1 MVDPPP
7 NRTAPHLTLRGAA
20 PQGTRTH
27 CPGHVSVVRTP
38 GAGHDAPMSS
48 LRQRLLPQHQRRDLD
63 ALTYQLD
70 LSGGDR
76 ASKVSAFW
84 TMLVLSAVIA
94 VTGVLSD
101 STATVIGA
109 MIIAPL
115 SVPIMGV
122 ALGII
127 RGEGLLI
134 RRSVAFVAGGMV
146 VVVAIGCLA
155 SLLLPSTTN
164 ILNNSQ
170 VMARTSPGLLDMIAA
185 IATGFAGAVG
195 LSRKDVS
202 DVLPGV
208 AIAISLVPPLGV
220 VGVCLGQGQAALAMG
235 ALLLF
240 LSNFVALVL
249 AGTLVF
255 TGYGYTAE
263 AQAEGFQRRHA
274 YSAIAAGVLLVL
286 VPLVGNT
293 VATTLVALWT
303 ERIQTAAEDW
313 IADVPGGRVVDVT
326 VQSTKAVVHV
336 EVPGDLPSTADL
348 MAALDGQVPNGVAVV
363 VDAGVGERI
372 EAGVIGQK

>member
-1 MVDPPP
+1 M
-7 NRTAPHLTLRGAA
+7 TALRE
-20 PQGTRTH
+20 RI
-27 CPGHVSVVRTP
+27 
-38 GAGHDAPMSS
+38 
-48 LRQRLLPQHQRRDLD
+48 LPAHQRRDLD
-63 ALTYQLD
+63 ALTDQLD

-94 VTGVLSD
+94 VAGVLSD

-115 SVPIMGV
+115 SIPIMGV

-127 RGEGLLI
+127 RGEGHLI
-134 RRSVAFVAGGMV
+134 RRSAAYVAGGMV
-146 VVVAIGCLA
+146 VVIAIGFVA

-164 ILNNSQ
+164 ILTNGQ

-185 IATGFAGAVG
+185 VATGLAGAVG

-220 VGVCLGQGQAALAMG
+220 VGVCLGQGQIGLALG
-235 ALLLF
+235 ALVLF

-255 TGYGYTAE
+255 TAYGYTAE
-263 AQAEGFQRRHA
+263 ARAEGFRRRHA
-274 YSAIAAGVLLVL
+274 YSAIAVGVVLVL
-286 VPLVGNT
+286 IPLLGNT
-293 VATTLVALWT
+293 VANTLVALWT
-303 ERIQTAAEDW
+303 QRIHTAAEEW
-313 IADVPGGRVVDVT
+313 VAQVPGGRLVDVSL
-326 VQSTKAVVHV
+326 QSITAVIEV
-336 EVPGDLPSTADL
+336 EVPGDLPSADDL
-348 MAALDGQVPNGVAVV
+348 IASLEGQVPSGVEII

-372 EAGVIGQK
+372 DAGVVGG